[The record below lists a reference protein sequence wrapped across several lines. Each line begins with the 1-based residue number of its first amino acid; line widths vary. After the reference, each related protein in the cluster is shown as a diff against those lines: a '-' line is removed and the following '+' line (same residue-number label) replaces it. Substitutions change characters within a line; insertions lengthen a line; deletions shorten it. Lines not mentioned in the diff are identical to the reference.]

1 MKHLVLNS
9 FGLFLGLKS
18 QRIVIYQN
26 KEIIK
31 EIALKSLKTISIN
44 SNGIT
49 ISSDLIFACSVR
61 GIKIFYQNF
70 NTFSAT
76 HTLYE
81 HKGVNVLKQQFSS
94 KDSAKGLI
102 LAKELII
109 GKIKNQRSTILYFSR
124 NQNNKQKN
132 ATLISMQK
140 AINTLKSS
148 KIIDTNDIFSIE
160 ANAAHRYFEFLKFNS
175 LLPSSFEHRT
185 KRASSEISNQALN
198 YGYAILLNIIYKS
211 IINAGLNPYFGV
223 LHTMRSAKPSLALDI
238 MEEYRSFIVD
248 RNIIKIR
255 SSLKGELNAELKKVI
270 ASNILN
276 SLNKKLT
283 YNHKKLTLESII
295 QRQVYKISAFF
306 CGDSKYKSYIFRW

>member
-18 QRIVIYQN
+18 QRIIIYQN

-31 EIALKSLKTISIN
+31 EIALKTLKTISIN

-49 ISSDLIFACSVR
+49 ISSDLIFACSMR
-61 GIKIFYQNF
+61 GIKIFFQNF

-76 HTLYE
+76 HALYE
-81 HKGVNVLKQQFSS
+81 HKGVNILKQQFVS
-94 KDSAKGLI
+94 KENAKGLS

-124 NQNNKQKN
+124 NQEFRSKDITIQS
-132 ATLISMQK
+132 LDK
-140 AINTLKSS
+140 AINMLRNLQIK
-148 KIIDTNDIFSIE
+148 DINEIFTIE
-160 ANAAHRYFEFLKFNS
+160 ANAASRYFDFLKLNS
-175 LLPSSFEHRT
+175 FLPDSFEHRT
-185 KRASSEISNQALN
+185 KKESTEITNQALN
-198 YGYAILLNIIYKS
+198 YGYAILLNIVYKS

-223 LHTMRSAKPSLALDI
+223 LHTMRSSKPSLALDI
-238 MEEYRSFIVD
+238 MEEYRSFVVD

-255 SSLKGELNAELKKVI
+255 SLLKGEFNMQIKKLV

-276 SLNKKLT
+276 SLNKKLI

-295 QRQVYKISAFF
+295 
-306 CGDSKYKSYIFRW
+306 

>member
-18 QRIVIYQN
+18 QRIIIYQN

-31 EIALKSLKTISIN
+31 EIALKTLKTISIN

-49 ISSDLIFACSVR
+49 ISSDLIFACSMR
-61 GIKIFYQNF
+61 GIKIFFQNF

-76 HTLYE
+76 HALYE
-81 HKGVNVLKQQFSS
+81 HKGVNILKQQFAS
-94 KDSAKGLI
+94 KENAKGLS

-124 NQNNKQKN
+124 NQEFRSKDITIQS
-132 ATLISMQK
+132 LDK
-140 AINTLKSS
+140 AINMLRNLQIK
-148 KIIDTNDIFSIE
+148 DINEIFTIE
-160 ANAAHRYFEFLKFNS
+160 ANAASRYFDFLKLNS
-175 LLPSSFEHRT
+175 FLPDSFEHRT
-185 KRASSEISNQALN
+185 KKESTEITNQALN
-198 YGYAILLNIIYKS
+198 YGYAILLNIVYKS

-223 LHTMRSAKPSLALDI
+223 LHTMRSSKPSLALDI
-238 MEEYRSFIVD
+238 MEEYRSFVVD

-255 SSLKGELNAELKKVI
+255 SLLKGEFNMQIKKLV

-276 SLNKKLT
+276 SLNKKLI

-295 QRQVYKISAFF
+295 
-306 CGDSKYKSYIFRW
+306 

>member
-18 QRIVIYQN
+18 QRLAIYQN

-49 ISSDLIFACSVR
+49 ISSDLIFACGVR

-70 NTFSAT
+70 NSFSAT
-76 HTLYE
+76 HALYE
-81 HKGVNVLKQQFSS
+81 HKGVNVLKQQFAS
-94 KDSAKGLI
+94 KDNAKGLN

-124 NQNNKQKN
+124 NQEYHSKDLTIQS
-132 ATLISMQK
+132 LDR
-140 AINTLKSS
+140 AINILKNSQI
-148 KIIDTNDIFSIE
+148 KDINEIFAIE
-160 ANAAHRYFEFLKFNS
+160 ANAASRYFDFLKLNS
-175 LLPSSFEHRT
+175 FFPDSFKHRT
-185 KRASSEISNQALN
+185 KRASIEITNQALN

-211 IINAGLNPYFGV
+211 LINAGLNPYFGV

-276 SLNKKLT
+276 SLNKKLI

-306 CGDSKYKSYIFRW
+306 CVDARYKSYIFRW

>member
-1 MKHLVLNS
+1 MKHLVINS

-70 NTFSAT
+70 NTFSAK

-94 KDSAKGLI
+94 KDNAKGLI

-124 NQNNKQKN
+124 NKNNEQKN
-132 ATLISMQK
+132 IALIAMQK

-255 SSLKGELNAELKKVI
+255 SSLKGELNAELKKAI

-276 SLNKKLT
+276 SLNKKLI

-306 CGDSKYKSYIFRW
+306 CGDNRYKSYIFRW